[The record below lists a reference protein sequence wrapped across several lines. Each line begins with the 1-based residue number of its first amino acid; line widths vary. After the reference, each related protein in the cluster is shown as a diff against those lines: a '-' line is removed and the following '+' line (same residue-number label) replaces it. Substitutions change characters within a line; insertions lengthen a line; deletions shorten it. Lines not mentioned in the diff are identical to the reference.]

1 MNKLLVAIM
10 LVGALSLQ
18 AQVSVKSFTLGQT
31 SVKPLEKTTLG
42 GISVGIVPFKLNDG
56 RIYDIAIIP
65 SDDGVKLSRVYQDD
79 VDRLKYGFETH
90 YKVKFIKH
98 EKNSTDYILKGVIE
112 EAVIYFIVE
121 ENEYMDPPIKLTMFV
136 TDPILN
142 QVHEK
147 EARDNAASDF

>member
-18 AQVSVKSFTLGQT
+18 AQVKVKDFTLGKT
-31 SVKPLEKTTLG
+31 SPKSVEATTLG
-42 GISVGIVPFKLNDG
+42 GMSVRIVPFKLNDG

-65 SDDGVKLSRVYQDD
+65 SNDGVNSSRIYQDD

-90 YKVKFIKH
+90 YGVKFVKLI
-98 EKNSTDYILKGVIE
+98 KNSTDYILEGVVPG
-112 EAVIYFIVE
+112 AVIYFVVE
-121 ENEYMDPPIKLTMFV
+121 ENEYMDPPIKLLMFV

-142 QVHEK
+142 EVHEK
-147 EARDNAASDF
+147 ETREKTVSDF